1 MRIFWW
7 QNIFAGPS
15 RSRCYSA
22 YPGSIG
28 CCGAG
33 SVGSTGI
40 AIAFRGFARCQRELD
55 GGEGKIL
62 VWRLLRIGSEMAHS
76 AQAEGSETRGCP
88 YCGKQIRAH
97 VERCP
102 FCREAV
108 ATSRTVVRPFAAKG
122 RAMIRQGLLYILLA
136 GVIHYFAAGYSGVA
150 LPVAV
155 PSMVTQNLTP
165 ILFLCG
171 VSLGLYGVYLR
182 ARS

>member
-1 MRIFWW
+1 MANSV
-7 QNIFAGPS
+7 QAG
-15 RSRCYSA
+15 
-22 YPGSIG
+22 
-28 CCGAG
+28 
-33 SVGSTGI
+33 
-40 AIAFRGFARCQRELD
+40 
-55 GGEGKIL
+55 
-62 VWRLLRIGSEMAHS
+62 
-76 AQAEGSETRGCP
+76 GSETRRCP
-88 YCGKQIRAH
+88 YCGKRIRAH

-122 RAMIRQGLLYILLA
+122 RAMIRRGLLYMLLA
-136 GVIHYFAAGYSGVA
+136 GVIHYFAAGYGGVA

-155 PSMVTQNLTP
+155 PSMVTQYLTP

>member
-1 MRIFWW
+1 
-7 QNIFAGPS
+7 
-15 RSRCYSA
+15 
-22 YPGSIG
+22 
-28 CCGAG
+28 
-33 SVGSTGI
+33 
-40 AIAFRGFARCQRELD
+40 
-55 GGEGKIL
+55 
-62 VWRLLRIGSEMAHS
+62 MAHS
-76 AQAEGSETRGCP
+76 VQTEESETRGCP

-122 RAMIRQGLLYILLA
+122 RAMMRRGLLYMLLA

-155 PSMVTQNLTP
+155 PSMVTQYLTP
-165 ILFLCG
+165 ILFLFG
-171 VSLGLYGVYLR
+171 LSLGLYGGYLR